1 MRRHGDWSGPRAES
15 TRSVGVPFG
24 RGYHRP
30 WSRCRPWGSRFVAT
44 AAVNRLLGEDRLTAT
59 APKQEIFACD
69 RTRQVP
75 AKPLMP
81 EEVVNRI
88 VPSDPRISPDGSRV
102 IFVASPASKA
112 EEKRTRSLWIASDGA
127 PARQFTAGTADDSD
141 PRWSPDGTRLLFRS
155 DRLKPGS
162 DDYRLF
168 VLDASG
174 GEALTLGELGG
185 ELSQPMWSPD
195 GRWVAVLRRDPE
207 SEAVAA
213 RKKERDDAIVVE
225 ENPRFTRLWVVE
237 VESARAR
244 CLTAGER
251 EVRGFTWVP
260 DSLSLVA
267 ITTDVPEYD
276 ATLGPG
282 DLWQVAVEGS
292 LPRLVALFRSA
303 PSSPVVVETHDGPIV
318 AVRAY
323 GPRDQPEDSIW
334 SVALSGGEPVNAL
347 PDLAGN
353 VEELVTLPG
362 TTGQLAARIV
372 ERTHARLF
380 AVDVPSGRMSPLTPD
395 AIANRGT
402 ILDGVSFS
410 ADGGQLAAVWS
421 EATTPEEVWLG
432 DVSGEARPVT
442 SFGKAFEG
450 RLQPVEHVSWT
461 SDDGVEIEG
470 LLTYP
475 ADYQPGTRYPLVV
488 EIHGGPSWQWEDR
501 VMLDW
506 HDWAQLLASRGYAVL
521 LPNPRGSTGY
531 GRELQRLLQDDVG
544 GGESRDL
551 VAGALAMVERGIADP
566 HRLGIAGWSW
576 GGYLTAWTIT
586 QTTMFRAAVMGAGLA
601 NMVSDHGQG
610 DIPSANLLYY
620 PGQPYDHMEYYWKSS
635 PIRYVADVQ
644 TPTLILHGEEDARVH
659 PAQGME
665 YFRAL
670 KILGVPVRFVR
681 YPREKHGIEERAHQI
696 DVMQRI
702 IDWFD
707 QYLLASPGS

>member
-1 MRRHGDWSGPRAES
+1 LTTSVAKHEVLAGDPTS
-15 TRSVGVPFG
+15 
-24 RGYHRP
+24 
-30 WSRCRPWGSRFVAT
+30 
-44 AAVNRLLGEDRLTAT
+44 
-59 APKQEIFACD
+59 
-69 RTRQVP
+69 QVP
-75 AKPLMP
+75 VKPLMP
-81 EEVVNRI
+81 EEIADRI

-102 IFVASPASKA
+102 VFVASPASKA
-112 EEKRTRSLWIASDGA
+112 SEKRTRSLWITGDGS

-168 VLDASG
+168 VLPASG
-174 GEALTLGELGG
+174 GEALPLSDLGG
-185 ELSQPMWSPD
+185 ELSQPAWSPD

-225 ENPRFTRLWVVE
+225 EDPRFTRLWVVD
-237 VESARAR
+237 VDCTSAR
-244 CLTAGER
+244 CLTTGER
-251 EVRGFTWVP
+251 EIRAFAWAP
-260 DSLSLVA
+260 DSLSLVT
-267 ITTDVPEYD
+267 ITTDATEYD

-282 DLWQVAVEGS
+282 DLWQVAVTGS
-292 LPRLVALFRSA
+292 RPRHVARFRNA
-303 PSSPVVVETHDGPIV
+303 PSSPVVIETCNGEIV
-318 AVRAY
+318 AVRAH
-323 GPRDQPEDSIW
+323 GHRDQPEESIW
-334 SVALSGGEPVNAL
+334 WVALSGGEPVNAL

-353 VEELVTLPG
+353 VEELLPLPG
-362 TTGQLAARIV
+362 STGRLAARIV
-372 ERTHARLF
+372 ERTHARLY
-380 AVDVPSGRMSPLTPD
+380 AVDVPGGNLTPLTPD
-395 AIANRGT
+395 VIAGRGS
-402 ILDGVSFS
+402 IVDGASFS
-410 ADGGQLAAVWS
+410 ADGRRLAAIWS
-421 EATTPEEVWLG
+421 DATTPEEVWLG
-432 DVSGEARPVT
+432 DGSGEARLVT
-442 SFGKAFEG
+442 SFGKDFQG
-450 RLQPVEHVSWT
+450 RLQPVEHVCWT

-501 VMLDW
+501 VMLGW
-506 HDWAQLLASRGYAVL
+506 HDWAQMLASRGYAVL

-566 HRLGIAGWSW
+566 DRLGIAGWSW

-586 QTTMFRAAVMGAGLA
+586 QTTMFRAAVMGAGLS

-620 PGQPYDHMEYYWKSS
+620 PGHPYAHIEHYWKSS
-635 PIRYVADVQ
+635 PIRYVAAVQ

-702 IDWFD
+702 VDWFD
-707 QYLLASPGS
+707 RYLLGSSGS

>member
-1 MRRHGDWSGPRAES
+1 
-15 TRSVGVPFG
+15 
-24 RGYHRP
+24 
-30 WSRCRPWGSRFVAT
+30 
-44 AAVNRLLGEDRLTAT
+44 L
-59 APKQEIFACD
+59 
-69 RTRQVP
+69 
-75 AKPLMP
+75 
-81 EEVVNRI
+81 
-88 VPSDPRISPDGSRV
+88 
-102 IFVASPASKA
+102 
-112 EEKRTRSLWIASDGA
+112 
-127 PARQFTAGTADDSD
+127 
-141 PRWSPDGTRLLFRS
+141 
-155 DRLKPGS
+155 
-162 DDYRLF
+162 
-168 VLDASG
+168 
-174 GEALTLGELGG
+174 
-185 ELSQPMWSPD
+185 
-195 GRWVAVLRRDPE
+195 
-207 SEAVAA
+207 
-213 RKKERDDAIVVE
+213 
-225 ENPRFTRLWVVE
+225 
-237 VESARAR
+237 
-244 CLTAGER
+244 
-251 EVRGFTWVP
+251 
-260 DSLSLVA
+260 
-267 ITTDVPEYD
+267 
-276 ATLGPG
+276 
-282 DLWQVAVEGS
+282 
-292 LPRLVALFRSA
+292 
-303 PSSPVVVETHDGPIV
+303 
-318 AVRAY
+318 
-323 GPRDQPEDSIW
+323 
-334 SVALSGGEPVNAL
+334 
-347 PDLAGN
+347 
-353 VEELVTLPG
+353 
-362 TTGQLAARIV
+362 
-372 ERTHARLF
+372 
-380 AVDVPSGRMSPLTPD
+380 SPLTPD
-395 AIANRGT
+395 VIAGCGS
-402 ILDGVSFS
+402 IADGPSFS
-410 ADGGQLAAVWS
+410 ADGARLAAVWS
-421 EATTPEEVWLG
+421 DATTPEEVWLG
-432 DVSGEARPVT
+432 EPSGDARPVT
-442 SFGKAFEG
+442 SFGKDFQG

-670 KILGVPVRFVR
+670 KILGVPVQFVR

-707 QYLLASPGS
+707 RYLLASPGS